1 VLDDDR
7 EVIRIQCY
15 IRLDI
20 KSCIRLCSPADCN
33 TQRGGHSF
41 LSLYDRLHHFECYVC
56 YTADRMEVRDRRI
69 PSH

>member
-7 EVIRIQCY
+7 EVIRIQCN
-15 IRLDI
+15 IGLDI
-20 KSCIRLCSPADCN
+20 KSSIRFYSLADCD

-56 YTADRMEVRDRRI
+56 DTADRMEVGDRGI